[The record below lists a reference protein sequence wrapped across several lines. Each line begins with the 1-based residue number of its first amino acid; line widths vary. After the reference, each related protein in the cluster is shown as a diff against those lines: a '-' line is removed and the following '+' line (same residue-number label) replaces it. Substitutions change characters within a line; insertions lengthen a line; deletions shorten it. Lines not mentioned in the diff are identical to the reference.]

1 VNKGQKS
8 AILIDV
14 ANELLERGSW
24 CGETHL
30 QKAVFLI
37 QEVLGVETNFE
48 FILYKHGP
56 FSFEL
61 RDSINGMV
69 SDGLIEAVIRNSG
82 YGATLL
88 PTADSENFL
97 QRFPKTLLRYGPQIQ
112 FVADHIR
119 NRGVNELERL
129 ATAVFVIN
137 RFDHLRSDEDRAQEI
152 VELKPHIS
160 VYDAKEAVQQAV
172 NLIENSSSY
181 RNQTES

>member
-14 ANELLERGSW
+14 AGKLFKRGSW

-61 RDSINGMV
+61 RDSINEMV
-69 SDGLIEAVIRNSG
+69 ADGLIEAGVRKSG
-82 YGATLL
+82 YGPTLL
-88 PTADSENFL
+88 QTADSEAFL
-97 QRFPKTLLRYGPQIQ
+97 QRFPKTLLRYGVQIQ
-112 FVADHIR
+112 FVADHIG

-129 ATAVFVIN
+129 ATAVFVIK
-137 RFDHLRSDEDRAQEI
+137 RFEHLRSDEDRAQEI

-160 VYDAKEAVQQAV
+160 MYDAKEAVQQAV
-172 NLIENSSSY
+172 KLIENSSSY
-181 RNQTES
+181 HNQTES